1 MKSKTMKI
9 GIFLLLAATS
19 FVNLANAQ
27 KGGKKANEKE
37 ILYQDFEKTKKEVVT
52 EIGGIELAEG
62 LLSSPTEIK
71 ADLFMTEAKGGDVGV
86 PLNVYGSEAPNTDGG
101 GQNYAGAIFYKPG
114 KLAAER
120 SYITVPIMKGTEQLT
135 LKKGLKYC
143 VEFSVSLAES
153 SKFATNNISALFSK
167 EVLGNASPGAIY
179 NNSDKLIKTQN
190 NKIYNGFFGWDK
202 VCAVY
207 TAKGDEKFITIGNFD
222 KNETTKFEQVKK
234 PKESEAEVV
243 AHAYYYVDNVIIRL
257 IDDVAECKCF
267 DSRKPK
273 VEETFSTM
281 LYTNTPEISDKMTKN
296 QIIESHTVYF
306 RAGKASISDNAKN
319 MMDFVIEEMKM
330 DKALKIDIIGHNDKV
345 EDKAGEEN
353 PDFEDMA
360 RKRANAVEK
369 YFITAGIEE
378 TRLTKVYKGAAEP
391 NEGIADDDDE
401 ETKDAKNRYVSFKV
415 K

>member
-9 GIFLLLAATS
+9 GIFLMLSAATFS
-19 FVNLANAQ
+19 NVAIAQ

-37 ILYQDFEKTKKEVVT
+37 ILYQDFEKTKKEVVS
-52 EIGGIELAEG
+52 ELGGIALAEG
-62 LLSSPTEIK
+62 LSSPTEIK
-71 ADLFMTEAKGGDVGV
+71 ADLFMTEAGGDMGV
-86 PLNVYGSEAPNTDGG
+86 PLNVYGTEAPSADGG
-101 GQNYAGAIFYKPG
+101 GQNYAGAVFYKPG

-167 EVLGNASPGAIY
+167 EVLGNGSPGAVY
-179 NNSDKLIKTQN
+179 NNSDKIIRSQN
-190 NKIYNGFFGWDK
+190 NKIYNGFYGWEK

-222 KNETTKFEQVKK
+222 KNETTKFEAVKK
-234 PKESEAEVV
+234 PKESEAEVI
-243 AHAYYYVDNVIIRL
+243 AHAYYYVDNVIITV
-257 IDDVAECKCF
+257 IDNVAECKCF

-273 VEETFSTM
+273 VEESFSTM

-296 QIIESHTVYF
+296 QIIEAHTVYF
-306 RAGKASISDNAKN
+306 RAGKASISDNAKD

-330 DKALKIDIIGHNDKV
+330 DKALTIDIIGHNDKL
-345 EDKAGEEN
+345 EDKAAEEN

-360 RKRANAVEK
+360 RKRANAVAK
-369 YFITAGIEE
+369 YFIAAGIEE
-378 TRLTKVYKGAAEP
+378 TRLNKVYKGAAEP
-391 NEGIADDDDE
+391 NPGIAEDDDE
-401 ETKDAKNRYVSFKV
+401 ETQDAKNRYVSFKV

>member
-1 MKSKTMKI
+1 MKI
-9 GIFLLLAATS
+9 GIFLLLTTAT
-19 FVNLANAQ
+19 FLNVANAQ
-27 KGGKKANEKE
+27 KGGKKVNEKE

-52 EIGGIELAEG
+52 ELGGIALAEG
-62 LLSSPTEIK
+62 LSSPTEIK
-71 ADLFMTEAKGGDVGV
+71 ADLFMTEAGGDMGV
-86 PLNVYGSEAPNTDGG
+86 PLNVYGTEAPNTDGG
-101 GQNYAGAIFYKPG
+101 GQNYAGAVFYKPG

-120 SYITVPIMKGTEQLT
+120 SYITVPIMKGTDQLT

-167 EVLGNASPGAIY
+167 EVLGNGSPGAIY
-179 NNSDKLIKTQN
+179 NNSDKIIRSQN
-190 NKIYNGFFGWDK
+190 NKIYNGFYGWEK

-222 KNETTKFEQVKK
+222 KNETTKFEAVKK
-234 PKESEAEVV
+234 PKESEAEVI
-243 AHAYYYVDNVIIRL
+243 AHAYYYVDNVIITV
-257 IDDVAECKCF
+257 IDNVTECKCF

-273 VEETFSTM
+273 VEESFSTM

-306 RAGKASISDNAKN
+306 RAGKASISDNAKD

-330 DKALKIDIIGHNDKV
+330 DKALTIDIIGHNDKL

-360 RKRANAVEK
+360 RKRANAVAK
-369 YFITAGIEE
+369 YFIAAGIEE
-378 TRLTKVYKGAAEP
+378 TRLNKVYKGAAEP
-391 NEGIADDDDE
+391 NPGIAEDDDQ
-401 ETKDAKNRYVSFKV
+401 ETQDAKNRYVSFKV

>member
-1 MKSKTMKI
+1 MKI
-9 GIFLLLAATS
+9 GIFLLLSAATFS
-19 FVNLANAQ
+19 NVAIAQ

-37 ILYQDFEKTKKEVVT
+37 ILYQDFEKTKKEVVG
-52 EIGGIELAEG
+52 ELGAIALAEG
-62 LLSSPTEIK
+62 LSSPTEIK
-71 ADLFMTEAKGGDVGV
+71 ADLFMTEAGGDLGI
-86 PLNVYGSEAPNTDGG
+86 PLNVYGTEAPSAEGG
-101 GQNYAGAIFYKPG
+101 GQNYAGAVFYKPG

-120 SYITVPIMKGTEQLT
+120 SYITVPIMKGSEQLT

-167 EVLGNASPGAIY
+167 EVLGNGSPGAIY
-179 NNSDKLIKTQN
+179 NNSDKIIRAQN
-190 NKIYNGFFGWDK
+190 NKVYNGFYGWEK

-234 PKESEAEVV
+234 PKESEAEVI
-243 AHAYYYVDNVIIRL
+243 AHAYYYVDNVIITV
-257 IDDVAECKCF
+257 IDNVAECKCF

-273 VEETFSTM
+273 VEESFSTM

-296 QIIESHTVYF
+296 QIIEAHSVYF
-306 RAGKASISDNAKN
+306 RAGKASISDNAKD

-330 DKALKIDIIGHNDKV
+330 DKALSIDIIGHNDML

-360 RKRANAVEK
+360 RKRANAVAK
-369 YFITAGIEE
+369 YFIAAGIEE
-378 TRLTKVYKGAAEP
+378 ARLNKVYKGATEP
-391 NEGIADDDDE
+391 NLGIAEDDDQ
-401 ETKDAKNRYVSFKV
+401 ETQDAKNRYVSFKV

>member
-1 MKSKTMKI
+1 MKI
-9 GIFLLLAATS
+9 GIFLLLTTAT
-19 FVNLANAQ
+19 FLNVANAQ
-27 KGGKKANEKE
+27 KGGKKVNEKE

-52 EIGGIELAEG
+52 ELGGIALAEG
-62 LLSSPTEIK
+62 LSSPTEIK
-71 ADLFMTEAKGGDVGV
+71 ADLFMTEAGGDMGV
-86 PLNVYGSEAPNTDGG
+86 PLNVYGTEAPNTDGG
-101 GQNYAGAIFYKPG
+101 GQNYAGAVFYKPG

-120 SYITVPIMKGTEQLT
+120 SYITVPIMKGTDQLT

-167 EVLGNASPGAIY
+167 EVLGNGSPGAIY
-179 NNSDKLIKTQN
+179 NNSDKIIRSQN
-190 NKIYNGFFGWDK
+190 NKIYNGFYGWEK

-222 KNETTKFEQVKK
+222 KNETTKFEAVKK
-234 PKESEAEVV
+234 PKESEAEVI
-243 AHAYYYVDNVIIRL
+243 AHAYYYVDNVIITV
-257 IDDVAECKCF
+257 IDNVTECKCF

-273 VEETFSTM
+273 VEESFSTM

-306 RAGKASISDNAKN
+306 RAGKASISDNAKD

-330 DKALKIDIIGHNDKV
+330 DKALTIDIIGHNDKL

-360 RKRANAVEK
+360 RKRANAVAK
-369 YFITAGIEE
+369 YFISAGIEE
-378 TRLTKVYKGAAEP
+378 TRLNKVYKGAAEP
-391 NEGIADDDDE
+391 NPGIAEDDDQ
-401 ETKDAKNRYVSFKV
+401 ETQDAKNRYVSFKV

>member
-1 MKSKTMKI
+1 MKI
-9 GIFLLLAATS
+9 GIFLLLSAATFS
-19 FVNLANAQ
+19 NVAIAQ

-52 EIGGIELAEG
+52 ELGGIALAEG
-62 LLSSPTEIK
+62 LSSPTEIK
-71 ADLFMTEAKGGDVGV
+71 ADLFMTEAGGDMGV
-86 PLNVYGSEAPNTDGG
+86 PLNVYGTEAPSSDGG
-101 GQNYAGAIFYKPG
+101 GQNYAGAVFYKPG

-167 EVLGNASPGAIY
+167 EVLGNGSPGAIY
-179 NNSDKLIKTQN
+179 NNSDKIIRSQN
-190 NKIYNGFFGWDK
+190 NKVYNGFYGWEK

-222 KNETTKFEQVKK
+222 KNETTKFEAVKK
-234 PKESEAEVV
+234 PKESEAEVI
-243 AHAYYYVDNVIIRL
+243 AHAYYYVDNVIITV
-257 IDDVAECKCF
+257 IDNVAECKCF

-273 VEETFSTM
+273 VEESFSTM

-296 QIIESHTVYF
+296 QIIEAHTVYF
-306 RAGKASISDNAKN
+306 RAGKASISDNAKD

-330 DKALKIDIIGHNDKV
+330 DKNLSIDIIGHNDKL
-345 EDKAGEEN
+345 EDKAAEEN

-360 RKRANAVEK
+360 RKRANAVAK
-369 YFITAGIEE
+369 YFIAAGIEE
-378 TRLTKVYKGAAEP
+378 TRLNKVYKGAAEP
-391 NEGIADDDDE
+391 NPGIAEDDDE
-401 ETKDAKNRYVSFKV
+401 ETQDAKNRYVSFKV

>member
-9 GIFLLLAATS
+9 GIFLLLTTAT
-19 FVNLANAQ
+19 FLNVANAQ
-27 KGGKKANEKE
+27 KGGKKVNEKE

-52 EIGGIELAEG
+52 ELGGIALAEG
-62 LLSSPTEIK
+62 LSSPTEIK
-71 ADLFMTEAKGGDVGV
+71 ADLFMTEAGGDMGV
-86 PLNVYGSEAPNTDGG
+86 PLNVYGTEAPNTDGG
-101 GQNYAGAIFYKPG
+101 GQNYAGAVFYKPG

-120 SYITVPIMKGTEQLT
+120 SYITVPIVKGTDQLT

-167 EVLGNASPGAIY
+167 EVLGNGSPGAIY
-179 NNSDKLIKTQN
+179 NNSDKIIRSQN
-190 NKIYNGFFGWDK
+190 NKIYNGFYGWEK

-222 KNETTKFEQVKK
+222 KNETTKFEAVKK
-234 PKESEAEVV
+234 PKESEAEVI
-243 AHAYYYVDNVIIRL
+243 AHAYYYVDNVIITV
-257 IDDVAECKCF
+257 IDNVTECKCF

-273 VEETFSTM
+273 VEESFSTM

-306 RAGKASISDNAKN
+306 RAGKASISDNAKD

-330 DKALKIDIIGHNDKV
+330 DKALTIDIIGHNDKL

-360 RKRANAVEK
+360 RKRANAVAK
-369 YFITAGIEE
+369 YFIAAGIEE
-378 TRLTKVYKGAAEP
+378 TRLNKVYKGAAEP
-391 NEGIADDDDE
+391 NPGIAEDDDQ
-401 ETKDAKNRYVSFKV
+401 ETQDAKNRYVSFKV

>member
-9 GIFLLLAATS
+9 GLFLLLSAATLS
-19 FVNLANAQ
+19 NLALAQ

-37 ILYQDFEKTKKEVVT
+37 ILYQDFEKTKKEVVG
-52 EIGGIELAEG
+52 ELGAIELAEG
-62 LLSSPTEIK
+62 LSSPTEIK
-71 ADLFMTEAKGGDVGV
+71 ADLFMTEASGDVGI
-86 PLNVYGSEAPNTDGG
+86 PLNVYGAEAPNTDGG
-101 GQNYAGAIFYKPG
+101 GQNYAGAVFYKPG

-120 SYITVPIMKGTEQLT
+120 SYITVPIMKGTDQLT

-167 EVLGNASPGAIY
+167 EVLGNGSPGAIY
-179 NNSDKLIKTQN
+179 NNSDKIIRSQN
-190 NKIYNGFFGWDK
+190 NKIYNGFYGWEK

-234 PKESEAEVV
+234 PKDSEAEVI
-243 AHAYYYVDNVIIRL
+243 AHAYYYVDNVIITV
-257 IDDVAECKCF
+257 IDNVAECKCF

-273 VEETFSTM
+273 VEESFSTM
-281 LYTNTPEISDKMTKN
+281 LYTNTPEISDKMTKT

-306 RAGKASISDNAKN
+306 RAGKASISDNAKD

-330 DKALKIDIIGHNDKV
+330 DKALTIDIIGHNDKL

-360 RKRANAVEK
+360 RKRANAVAK
-369 YFITAGIEE
+369 YFIAAGIEE
-378 TRLTKVYKGAAEP
+378 TRLNKVYKGAADP
-391 NEGIADDDDE
+391 NPGIAEDDDQ
-401 ETKDAKNRYVSFKV
+401 ETQDAKNRYVSFKV

>member
-9 GIFLLLAATS
+9 GMFLLLSAATFS
-19 FVNLANAQ
+19 NVAIAQ
-27 KGGKKANEKE
+27 KGEKKTNE
-37 ILYQDFEKTKKEVVT
+37 ILKQDFENTKKETVA
-52 EIGGIELAEG
+52 ELGGISLVEG
-62 LLSSPTEIK
+62 LSSPTEIK
-71 ADLFMTEAKGGDVGV
+71 ADLFMTEASGDLGV
-86 PLNVYGSEAPNTDGG
+86 PLNIYGTEVPNTDGG
-101 GQNYAGAIFYKPG
+101 GQNYAGAVFYKPG
-114 KLAAER
+114 KLASER
-120 SYITVPIMKGTEQLT
+120 SYITIQIMKGKEQLT

-167 EVLGNASPGAIY
+167 EVLGNGSPGAIY
-179 NNSDKLIKTQN
+179 NNSDKIIRSQN
-190 NKIYNGFFGWDK
+190 NKVYNGFYGWEK

-222 KNETTKFEQVKK
+222 KNETTKFEAVKK
-234 PKESEAEVV
+234 PKESEAEVI
-243 AHAYYYVDNVIIRL
+243 AHAYYYVDNVIITV
-257 IDDVAECKCF
+257 IDNVAECKCF

-273 VEETFSTM
+273 VEESFSTM

-296 QIIESHTVYF
+296 QIIEAHTVYF
-306 RAGKASISDNAKN
+306 RAGKASISDNAKD

-330 DKALKIDIIGHNDKV
+330 DKNLSIDIIGHNDKL
-345 EDKAGEEN
+345 EDKAAEEN

-360 RKRANAVEK
+360 RKRANAVEN
-369 YFITAGIEE
+369 YFIAAGIDVG
-378 TRLTKVYKGAAEP
+378 RLTKVYKGAAEP
-391 NEGIADDDDE
+391 NSGIADDDDD

>member
-1 MKSKTMKI
+1 MKSKTIKI
-9 GIFLLLAATS
+9 GLFLLLSATS
-19 FVNLANAQ
+19 FVNVANAQ

-37 ILYQDFEKTKKEVVT
+37 ILYQDFEKTKKEVVG
-52 EIGGIELAEG
+52 ELGAIALAEG
-62 LLSSPTEIK
+62 LSSPTEIK
-71 ADLFMTEAKGGDVGV
+71 ADLFMTEASGDVGI
-86 PLNVYGSEAPNTDGG
+86 PLNIYGTEAPSSDGG
-101 GQNYAGAIFYKPG
+101 GQNYAGAVFYKPG

-143 VEFSVSLAES
+143 VEFSVSLSES

-167 EVLGNASPGAIY
+167 EVLGNGSPGAIY
-179 NNSDKLIKTQN
+179 NNSDKIIRSQN
-190 NKIYNGFFGWDK
+190 NKVYNGFYGWEK

-222 KNETTKFEQVKK
+222 KNETTKFEAVKK
-234 PKESEAEVV
+234 PKESEAEVI
-243 AHAYYYVDNVIIRL
+243 AHAYYYVDNVIITV
-257 IDDVAECKCF
+257 IDNVAECKCF

-273 VEETFSTM
+273 VEESFSTM

-296 QIIESHTVYF
+296 QIIEAHTVYF
-306 RAGKASISDNAKN
+306 RAGKASISDNAKD

-330 DKALKIDIIGHNDKV
+330 DKNLSIDIIGHNDKL
-345 EDKAGEEN
+345 EDKAAEEN

-360 RKRANAVEK
+360 RKRANAVAK
-369 YFITAGIEE
+369 YFIAAGIEE
-378 TRLTKVYKGAAEP
+378 TRLNKVYKGAAEP
-391 NEGIADDDDE
+391 NTGIAEDDDQ
-401 ETKDAKNRYVSFKV
+401 ETQDAKNRYVSFKV

>member
-9 GIFLLLAATS
+9 GIFLLLTTAT
-19 FVNLANAQ
+19 FLNVANAQ
-27 KGGKKANEKE
+27 KGGKKVNEKE

-52 EIGGIELAEG
+52 ELGGIALAEG
-62 LLSSPTEIK
+62 LSSPTEIK
-71 ADLFMTEAKGGDVGV
+71 ADLFMTEAGGDMGV
-86 PLNVYGSEAPNTDGG
+86 PLNVYGTEAPNTDGG
-101 GQNYAGAIFYKPG
+101 GQNYAGAVFYKPG

-120 SYITVPIMKGTEQLT
+120 SYITVPIMKGTDQLT

-167 EVLGNASPGAIY
+167 EVLGNGSPGAIY
-179 NNSDKLIKTQN
+179 NNSDKIIRSQN
-190 NKIYNGFFGWDK
+190 NKIYNGFYGWEK

-222 KNETTKFEQVKK
+222 KNETTKFEAVKK
-234 PKESEAEVV
+234 PKESEAEVI
-243 AHAYYYVDNVIIRL
+243 AHAYYYVDNVIITV
-257 IDDVAECKCF
+257 IDNVTECKCF

-273 VEETFSTM
+273 VEESFSTM

-306 RAGKASISDNAKN
+306 RAGKASISDNAKD

-330 DKALKIDIIGHNDKV
+330 DKALTIDIIGHNDKL

-360 RKRANAVEK
+360 RKRANAVAK
-369 YFITAGIEE
+369 YFIAAGIEE
-378 TRLTKVYKGAAEP
+378 TRLNKVYKGATES
-391 NEGIADDDDE
+391 NTGIAEDDDQ
-401 ETKDAKNRYVSFKV
+401 ETQDAKNRYVSFKV

>member
-9 GIFLLLAATS
+9 GIFLLLSAATFS
-19 FVNLANAQ
+19 NVAIAQ

-52 EIGGIELAEG
+52 ELGGIALAEG
-62 LLSSPTEIK
+62 LSSPTEIK
-71 ADLFMTEAKGGDVGV
+71 ADLFMTEAGGDMGV
-86 PLNVYGSEAPNTDGG
+86 PLNVYGTEAPSSDGG
-101 GQNYAGAIFYKPG
+101 GQNYAGAVFYKPG

-167 EVLGNASPGAIY
+167 EVLGNGSPGAIY
-179 NNSDKLIKTQN
+179 NNSDKIIRSQN
-190 NKIYNGFFGWDK
+190 NKVYNGFYGWEK

-222 KNETTKFEQVKK
+222 KNETTKFEAVKK
-234 PKESEAEVV
+234 PKESEAEVI
-243 AHAYYYVDNVIIRL
+243 AHAYYYVDNVIITV
-257 IDDVAECKCF
+257 IDNVAECKCF

-273 VEETFSTM
+273 VEESFSTM

-296 QIIESHTVYF
+296 QIIEAHTVYF
-306 RAGKASISDNAKN
+306 RAGKASISDNAKD

-330 DKALKIDIIGHNDKV
+330 DKNLSIDIIGHNDKL
-345 EDKAGEEN
+345 EDKAAEEN

-360 RKRANAVEK
+360 RKRANAVAK
-369 YFITAGIEE
+369 YFIAAGIEE
-378 TRLTKVYKGAAEP
+378 TRLNKVYKGAAEP
-391 NEGIADDDDE
+391 NPGIAEDDDE
-401 ETKDAKNRYVSFKV
+401 ETQDAKNRYVSFKV

>member
-9 GIFLLLAATS
+9 GIFLLLSAATFS
-19 FVNLANAQ
+19 NVAIAQ

-37 ILYQDFEKTKKEVVT
+37 ILYQDFEKTKKEVVG
-52 EIGGIELAEG
+52 ELGAIELAEG
-62 LLSSPTEIK
+62 LSSPTEIK
-71 ADLFMTEAKGGDVGV
+71 ADLFMTEASGDVGV
-86 PLNVYGSEAPNTDGG
+86 PLNVYGTEAPSAEGG

-167 EVLGNASPGAIY
+167 EVLGNGSPGAIY
-179 NNSDKLIKTQN
+179 NNSDKIIRAQN
-190 NKIYNGFFGWDK
+190 NKIYNGFYGWEK

-222 KNETTKFEQVKK
+222 KNETTKFEAVKK
-234 PKESEAEVV
+234 PKESEAEVI
-243 AHAYYYVDNVIIRL
+243 AHAYYYVDNVIITV
-257 IDDVAECKCF
+257 IDNVAECKCF

-296 QIIESHTVYF
+296 QIIEAHTVYF
-306 RAGKASISDNAKN
+306 RAGKSSISDNAKD

-330 DKALKIDIIGHNDKV
+330 DKALSIDIIGHNDKL

-360 RKRANAVEK
+360 RKRANAVAK
-369 YFITAGIEE
+369 YFIAAGIEE
-378 TRLTKVYKGAAEP
+378 TRLNKVYKGAAEP
-391 NEGIADDDDE
+391 NPGIAEDDDE
-401 ETKDAKNRYVSFKV
+401 ETQDAKNRYVSFKV

>member
-9 GIFLLLAATS
+9 GMFLLLSAATFS
-19 FVNLANAQ
+19 NVALAQ

-52 EIGGIELAEG
+52 ELGGIALAEG
-62 LLSSPTEIK
+62 LSSPTEIK
-71 ADLFMTEAKGGDVGV
+71 ADLFMTEAGGDMGV
-86 PLNVYGSEAPNTDGG
+86 PLNVYGTEAPSADGG
-101 GQNYAGAIFYKPG
+101 GQNYAGAVFYKPG

-167 EVLGNASPGAIY
+167 EVLGNGAPGAIY
-179 NNSDKLIKTQN
+179 NNSDKIIRSQN
-190 NKIYNGFFGWDK
+190 NKVYNGFYGWEK

-222 KNETTKFEQVKK
+222 KNETTKFEAVKK
-234 PKESEAEVV
+234 PKESEAEVI
-243 AHAYYYVDNVIIRL
+243 AHAYYYVDNVIITV
-257 IDDVAECKCF
+257 IDNVAECKCF

-273 VEETFSTM
+273 VEESFSTM

-306 RAGKASISDNAKN
+306 RAGKASISDNAKE

-330 DKALKIDIIGHNDKV
+330 DKALTIDIIGHNDKL

-360 RKRANAVEK
+360 RKRANAVAK
-369 YFITAGIEE
+369 YFIAAGIEE
-378 TRLTKVYKGAAEP
+378 TRLNKVYKGAAEP
-391 NEGIADDDDE
+391 NSGIAEDDDQ
-401 ETKDAKNRYVSFKV
+401 ETQDAKNRYVSFKV

>member
-9 GIFLLLAATS
+9 GIFLLLSAATFS
-19 FVNLANAQ
+19 NVALAQ

-37 ILYQDFEKTKKEVVT
+37 ILYQDFEKTKKEVVG
-52 EIGGIELAEG
+52 ELGGIALAEG
-62 LLSSPTEIK
+62 LSSPTEIK
-71 ADLFMTEAKGGDVGV
+71 ADLFMTEAGGDLGI
-86 PLNVYGSEAPNTDGG
+86 PLNVYGTEAPSAEGG
-101 GQNYAGAIFYKPG
+101 GQNYAGAVFYKPG

-120 SYITVPIMKGTEQLT
+120 SYITVPIMKGSEQLT

-167 EVLGNASPGAIY
+167 EVLGNGSPGAIY
-179 NNSDKLIKTQN
+179 NNSDKIIRSQN
-190 NKIYNGFFGWDK
+190 NKVYNGFYGWEK

-222 KNETTKFEQVKK
+222 KNETTKFEAVKK
-234 PKESEAEVV
+234 PKESEAEVI
-243 AHAYYYVDNVIIRL
+243 AHAYYYVDNVIITV
-257 IDDVAECKCF
+257 IDNVAECKCF

-273 VEETFSTM
+273 VEESFSTM

-296 QIIESHTVYF
+296 QIIEAHTVYF
-306 RAGKASISDNAKN
+306 RAGKASISDNAKD

-330 DKALKIDIIGHNDKV
+330 DKNLSIDIIGHNDKL
-345 EDKAGEEN
+345 EDKAAEEN

-360 RKRANAVEK
+360 RKRANAVAK
-369 YFITAGIEE
+369 YFIAAGIEE
-378 TRLTKVYKGAAEP
+378 TRLNKVYKGAAEP
-391 NEGIADDDDE
+391 NPGIAEDDDE
-401 ETKDAKNRYVSFKV
+401 ETQDAKNRYVSFKV

>member
-9 GIFLLLAATS
+9 GIFLLLTTAT
-19 FVNLANAQ
+19 FLNVANAQ
-27 KGGKKANEKE
+27 KGGKKVNEKE
-37 ILYQDFEKTKKEVVT
+37 ILYQDFEKTKKEVVG
-52 EIGGIELAEG
+52 ELGAIALAEG
-62 LLSSPTEIK
+62 LSSPTEIK
-71 ADLFMTEAKGGDVGV
+71 ADLFMTEAGGDLGI
-86 PLNVYGSEAPNTDGG
+86 PMNVYGTEAPSADGG
-101 GQNYAGAIFYKPG
+101 GQNYAGAVFYKPG

-120 SYITVPIMKGTEQLT
+120 SYITVPIMKGSEQLT

-167 EVLGNASPGAIY
+167 EVLGNGSPGAVY
-179 NNSDKLIKTQN
+179 NNSDKIIRSQN
-190 NKIYNGFFGWDK
+190 NKIYNGFYGWEK

-234 PKESEAEVV
+234 PKESEAEVI
-243 AHAYYYVDNVIIRL
+243 AHAYYYVDNVIITV
-257 IDDVAECKCF
+257 IDNVAECKCF

-273 VEETFSTM
+273 VEESFSTM

-306 RAGKASISDNAKN
+306 RAGKASISDNAKD

-330 DKALKIDIIGHNDKV
+330 DKALTIDIIGHNDKL

-360 RKRANAVEK
+360 RKRANAVAK
-369 YFITAGIEE
+369 YFIAAGIEE
-378 TRLTKVYKGAAEP
+378 TRLNKVYKGAAESNP
-391 NEGIADDDDE
+391 GIAEDDDQ
-401 ETKDAKNRYVSFKV
+401 ETQDAKNRYVSFKV

>member
-9 GIFLLLAATS
+9 GIFLLLSAATFS
-19 FVNLANAQ
+19 NVAIAQ

-52 EIGGIELAEG
+52 ELGGIALAEG
-62 LLSSPTEIK
+62 LSSPTEIK
-71 ADLFMTEAKGGDVGV
+71 ADLFMTEAGGDMGV
-86 PLNVYGSEAPNTDGG
+86 PLNVYGTEAPSSDGG
-101 GQNYAGAIFYKPG
+101 GQNYAGAVFYKPG

-167 EVLGNASPGAIY
+167 EVLGNGSPGAIY
-179 NNSDKLIKTQN
+179 NNSDKIIRSQN
-190 NKIYNGFFGWDK
+190 NKVYNGFYGWEK

-222 KNETTKFEQVKK
+222 KNETTKFEAVKK
-234 PKESEAEVV
+234 PKESEAEVI
-243 AHAYYYVDNVIIRL
+243 AHAYYYVDNVIITV
-257 IDDVAECKCF
+257 IDNVAECKCF

-273 VEETFSTM
+273 VEESFSTM

-296 QIIESHTVYF
+296 QIIEAHTVYF
-306 RAGKASISDNAKN
+306 RAGKASISDNAKD

-330 DKALKIDIIGHNDKV
+330 DKNLSIDIIGHNDKL
-345 EDKAGEEN
+345 EDKAAEEN

-360 RKRANAVEK
+360 RKRANAVAK
-369 YFITAGIEE
+369 YFIAAGIEE
-378 TRLTKVYKGAAEP
+378 KRLNKVYKGAAEP
-391 NEGIADDDDE
+391 NPGIAEDDDE
-401 ETKDAKNRYVSFKV
+401 ETQDAKNRYVSFKV

>member
-9 GIFLLLAATS
+9 GLFLLLSAATLS
-19 FVNLANAQ
+19 NLAIAQ

-37 ILYQDFEKTKKEVVT
+37 ILYQDFEKTNKEVVT
-52 EIGGIELAEG
+52 EVGGIELAEG
-62 LLSSPTEIK
+62 ILTPMELK
-71 ADLFMTEAKGGDVGV
+71 AELFMTEATGSDAGV
-86 PLNVYGSEAPNTDGG
+86 PVNVYGTEAPSAEGG
-101 GQNYAGAIFYKPG
+101 GQNYAGAVFYKPG

-120 SYITVPIMKGTEQLT
+120 SYITIPIKKGTEQLT

-167 EVLGNASPGAIY
+167 DVLGNGSPGAIY
-179 NNSDKLIKTQN
+179 NNSDKLIKSQN
-190 NKIYNGFFGWDK
+190 NKIYNGFYGWEK

-207 TAKGDEKFITIGNFD
+207 TAKGDEKYITIGNFD
-222 KNETTKFEQVKK
+222 KNETTKYEQVKK
-234 PKESEAEVV
+234 PKDNETEVV
-243 AHAYYYVDNVIIRL
+243 AHAYYYIDNVIITV
-257 IDDVAECKCF
+257 IDNVTECKCF

-273 VEETFSTM
+273 IEESFSTLM
-281 LYTNTPEISDKMTKN
+281 YTNTPEISDKMTKN
-296 QIIESHTVYF
+296 QIIEAHTVYF
-306 RAGKASISDNAKN
+306 RAGKFSISENAKQ

-330 DKALKIDIIGHNDKV
+330 DKTLTIDIIGHNDKL
-345 EDKAGEEN
+345 EDKAAEEN

-369 YFITAGIEE
+369 YFIAAGIDVG
-378 TRLTKVYKGAAEP
+378 RLTKVYKGAAEP
-391 NEGIADDDDE
+391 NPGIADDDDQE
-401 ETKDAKNRYVSFKV
+401 IQDAKNRYVSFKV

>member
-9 GIFLLLAATS
+9 GLFLLLSTAS
-19 FVNLANAQ
+19 FINVANAQ

-37 ILYQDFEKTKKEVVT
+37 ILYQDFEKTKKEVVS
-52 EIGGIELAEG
+52 ELGGIALAEG
-62 LLSSPTEIK
+62 LSSPTEIK
-71 ADLFMTEAKGGDVGV
+71 ADLFMTEAGGDMGV
-86 PLNVYGSEAPNTDGG
+86 PLNVYGTEAPNADGG
-101 GQNYAGAIFYKPG
+101 GQNYAGAVFYKPG

-120 SYITVPIMKGTEQLT
+120 SYITVPIMKGTDQLT

-167 EVLGNASPGAIY
+167 EVLGNGSPGAIY
-179 NNSDKLIKTQN
+179 NNSDKIIRSQN
-190 NKIYNGFFGWDK
+190 NKIYNGFYGWEK

-222 KNETTKFEQVKK
+222 KNETTKFEAVKK
-234 PKESEAEVV
+234 PKESEAEVI
-243 AHAYYYVDNVIIRL
+243 AHAYYYVDNVIITV
-257 IDDVAECKCF
+257 IDNVTECKCF

-273 VEETFSTM
+273 VEESFSTM

-306 RAGKASISDNAKN
+306 RAGKASISDNAKD

-330 DKALKIDIIGHNDKV
+330 DKALTIDIIGHNDKL

-360 RKRANAVEK
+360 RKRANAVAK
-369 YFITAGIEE
+369 YFIAAGIEE
-378 TRLTKVYKGAAEP
+378 TRLNKVYKGATEP
-391 NEGIADDDDE
+391 NAGIAEDDDE
-401 ETKDAKNRYVSFKV
+401 ETQDAKNRYVSFKV

>member
-1 MKSKTMKI
+1 MKSRTMKI
-9 GIFLLLAATS
+9 GFFLFLSAAAFTN
-19 FVNLANAQ
+19 VAIAQ

-37 ILYQDFEKTKKEVVT
+37 ILYQDFEKTKKEVVS
-52 EIGGIELAEG
+52 ELGGIGLAEG
-62 LLSSPTEIK
+62 LSSPTEIK
-71 ADLFMTEAKGGDVGV
+71 ADLFMTEAGGDLGV
-86 PLNVYGSEAPNTDGG
+86 PLNVYGTEAPSAEGG
-101 GQNYAGAIFYKPG
+101 GQNYAGAVFYKPG

-120 SYITVPIMKGTEQLT
+120 SYITVPIMKGSEQLT

-167 EVLGNASPGAIY
+167 EVLGNGAPGAIY
-179 NNSDKLIKTQN
+179 NNSDKIIKSQN
-190 NKIYNGFFGWDK
+190 NKIYNGFYGWEK
-202 VCAVY
+202 VCAIY

-234 PKESEAEVV
+234 PKENEAEVI
-243 AHAYYYVDNVIIRL
+243 AHAYYYVDNVIITV
-257 IDDVAECKCF
+257 IDNVAECKCF

-273 VEETFSTM
+273 VEESFSTM

-296 QIIESHTVYF
+296 QIIEAHTVYF
-306 RAGKASISDNAKN
+306 RAGKASISDNAKE

-330 DKALKIDIIGHNDKV
+330 DKNLSIDIIGHNDKL

-360 RKRANAVEK
+360 RKRANAVAK
-369 YFITAGIEE
+369 YFIAAGIEE
-378 TRLTKVYKGAAEP
+378 TRLNKVYKGAAEP
-391 NEGIADDDDE
+391 NPGIAEDDDE
-401 ETKDAKNRYVSFKV
+401 ETQDAKNRYVSFKV

>member
-9 GIFLLLAATS
+9 GLFLLLTAATFS
-19 FVNLANAQ
+19 NVAIAQ

-52 EIGGIELAEG
+52 ELGGIALAEG
-62 LLSSPTEIK
+62 LSSPTEIK
-71 ADLFMTEAKGGDVGV
+71 ADLFMTEAGGDMGV
-86 PLNVYGSEAPNTDGG
+86 PLNVYGTEAPSADGG
-101 GQNYAGAIFYKPG
+101 GQNYAGAVFYKPG

-167 EVLGNASPGAIY
+167 EVLGNGSPGAVY
-179 NNSDKLIKTQN
+179 NNSDKIIRSQN
-190 NKIYNGFFGWDK
+190 NKIYNGFYGWEK

-222 KNETTKFEQVKK
+222 KNETTKFEAVKK
-234 PKESEAEVV
+234 PKESEAEVI
-243 AHAYYYVDNVIIRL
+243 AHAYYYVDNVIITV
-257 IDDVAECKCF
+257 IDNVAECKCF

-273 VEETFSTM
+273 VEESFSTM

-296 QIIESHTVYF
+296 QIIESHSVYF
-306 RAGKASISDNAKN
+306 RAGKASISDNAKD

-330 DKALKIDIIGHNDKV
+330 DKALTIDIIGHNDKL

-360 RKRANAVEK
+360 RKRANAVAK
-369 YFITAGIEE
+369 YFIAAGIEE
-378 TRLTKVYKGAAEP
+378 TRLNKVYKGAAEP
-391 NEGIADDDDE
+391 NPGIAEDDDE
-401 ETKDAKNRYVSFKV
+401 ETQDAKNRYVSFKV

>member
-9 GIFLLLAATS
+9 GLFLLLSAATFS
-19 FVNLANAQ
+19 NLANAQ

-37 ILYQDFEKTKKEVVT
+37 ILYQDFEETKKEVVS
-52 EIGGIELAEG
+52 ELGSIALVEG
-62 LLSSPTEIK
+62 VTSPTEIK
-71 ADLFMTEAKGGDVGV
+71 ADLFMSEANGDFGV
-86 PLNVYGSEAPNTDGG
+86 PTNVYGSEAPNTDGG
-101 GQNYAGAIFYKPG
+101 KQNYAGAIFYKPG

-120 SYITVPIMKGTEQLT
+120 SYITVPIKKGSEQLT
-135 LKKGLKYC
+135 LKKGLNYC

-167 EVLGNASPGAIY
+167 DLLGSGSPGAIF
-179 NNSDKLIKTQN
+179 NNSDKLIRTKN
-190 NKIYNGFFGWDK
+190 NKVYTGFFGWDK

-234 PKESEAEVV
+234 PKESEAEVL
-243 AHAYYYVDNVIIRL
+243 AHAYYYVDNVIITV
-257 IDDVAECKCF
+257 INDVAECKCF

-296 QIIESHTVYF
+296 QIIESHSVYF
-306 RAGKASISDNAKN
+306 REGKASISDNAKN

-330 DKALKIDIIGHNDKV
+330 NKALKIDIIGHNDKI

-353 PDFEDMA
+353 PEFEDMA

-369 YFITAGIEE
+369 YFITAGIDVS
-378 TRLTKVYKGAAEP
+378 RLTKVFRGAAEP
-391 NEGIADDDDE
+391 NSEIADDDDD
-401 ETKDAKNRYVSFKV
+401 ETKDAKNRFVSFKV

>member
-9 GIFLLLAATS
+9 GIFLLLSAATFS
-19 FVNLANAQ
+19 NVAIAQ

-52 EIGGIELAEG
+52 ELGGIALAEG
-62 LLSSPTEIK
+62 LSSPTEIK
-71 ADLFMTEAKGGDVGV
+71 ADLFMTEAGGDMGV
-86 PLNVYGSEAPNTDGG
+86 PLNVYGTEAPSADGG

-167 EVLGNASPGAIY
+167 EVLGNGAPGAIY
-179 NNSDKLIKTQN
+179 NNSDKIIRSQN
-190 NKIYNGFFGWDK
+190 NKVYNGFYGWEK

-222 KNETTKFEQVKK
+222 KNETTKFEAVKK
-234 PKESEAEVV
+234 PKESEAEVI
-243 AHAYYYVDNVIIRL
+243 AHAYYYVDNVIITV
-257 IDDVAECKCF
+257 IDNVAECKCF

-273 VEETFSTM
+273 VEESFSTM

-306 RAGKASISDNAKN
+306 RAGKASISDNAKE

-330 DKALKIDIIGHNDKV
+330 DKALTIDIIGHNDKL

-360 RKRANAVEK
+360 RKRANAVAK
-369 YFITAGIEE
+369 YFIAAGIEE
-378 TRLTKVYKGAAEP
+378 TRLNKVYKGAAEP
-391 NEGIADDDDE
+391 NSGIAEDDDQ
-401 ETKDAKNRYVSFKV
+401 ETQDAKNRYVSFKV

>member
-9 GIFLLLAATS
+9 GIFLLLTTAT
-19 FVNLANAQ
+19 FLNVANAQ
-27 KGGKKANEKE
+27 KGGKKVNEKE

-52 EIGGIELAEG
+52 ELGGIALAEG
-62 LLSSPTEIK
+62 LSSPTEIK
-71 ADLFMTEAKGGDVGV
+71 ADLFMTEAGGDMGV
-86 PLNVYGSEAPNTDGG
+86 PLNVYGTEAPNTDGG
-101 GQNYAGAIFYKPG
+101 GQNYAGAVFYKPG

-120 SYITVPIMKGTEQLT
+120 SYITVPIMKGTDQLT

-167 EVLGNASPGAIY
+167 EVLGNGSPGAIY
-179 NNSDKLIKTQN
+179 NNSDKIIRSQN
-190 NKIYNGFFGWDK
+190 NKIYNGFYGWEK

-222 KNETTKFEQVKK
+222 KNETTKFEAVKK
-234 PKESEAEVV
+234 PKESEAEVI
-243 AHAYYYVDNVIIRL
+243 AHAYYYVDNVIITV
-257 IDDVAECKCF
+257 IDNVTECKCF

-273 VEETFSTM
+273 VEESFSTM

-306 RAGKASISDNAKN
+306 RAGKASISDNAKD

-330 DKALKIDIIGHNDKV
+330 DKALTIDIIGHNDKL

-360 RKRANAVEK
+360 RKRANAVAK
-369 YFITAGIEE
+369 YFISAGIEE
-378 TRLTKVYKGAAEP
+378 TRLNKVYKGAAEP
-391 NEGIADDDDE
+391 NPGIAEDDDQ
-401 ETKDAKNRYVSFKV
+401 ETQDAKNRYVSFKV

>member
-9 GIFLLLAATS
+9 GLFLLLSAATFS
-19 FVNLANAQ
+19 NVALAQ

-52 EIGGIELAEG
+52 ELGGIALAEG
-62 LLSSPTEIK
+62 LSSPTEIK
-71 ADLFMTEAKGGDVGV
+71 ADLFMTEAGGDMGV
-86 PLNVYGSEAPNTDGG
+86 PLNVYGTEAPSADGG
-101 GQNYAGAIFYKPG
+101 GQNYAGAVFYKPG

-167 EVLGNASPGAIY
+167 EVLGNGSPGAIY
-179 NNSDKLIKTQN
+179 NNSDKIIRAQN
-190 NKIYNGFFGWDK
+190 NKIYNGFYGWEK

-222 KNETTKFEQVKK
+222 KNETTKFEAVKK
-234 PKESEAEVV
+234 PKESEAEVI
-243 AHAYYYVDNVIIRL
+243 AHAYYYVDNVIITV
-257 IDDVAECKCF
+257 IDNVAECKCF

-273 VEETFSTM
+273 VEESFSTM

-306 RAGKASISDNAKN
+306 RAGKASISDNAKE
-319 MMDFVIEEMKM
+319 MMDFVIEEMN
-330 DKALKIDIIGHNDKV
+330 IIIELD
-345 EDKAGEEN
+345 GEQHFTQVSNWTSPEIQ
-353 PDFEDMA
+353 
-360 RKRANAVEK
+360 VEK
-369 YFITAGIEE
+369 D
-378 TRLTKVYKGAAEP
+378 KYKI
-391 NEGIADDDDE
+391 N
-401 ETKDAKNRYVSFKV
+401 K
-415 K
+415 

>member
-9 GIFLLLAATS
+9 GLFLFLSAATFS
-19 FVNLANAQ
+19 NLALSQ

-52 EIGGIELAEG
+52 ELGGIALAEG
-62 LLSSPTEIK
+62 LSSPTEIK
-71 ADLFMTEAKGGDVGV
+71 ADLFMTEASGDLGV

-101 GQNYAGAIFYKPG
+101 GQNYAGAVFYKPG

-167 EVLGNASPGAIY
+167 EVLGNGSPGAVY
-179 NNSDKLIKTQN
+179 NNSDKIIRAQN
-190 NKIYNGFFGWDK
+190 NKIYNGFFGWEK

-222 KNETTKFEQVKK
+222 KNETTKFEQAKK

-243 AHAYYYVDNVIIRL
+243 AHAYYYVDNVIITV
-257 IDDVAECKCF
+257 IDNVTECKCF

-273 VEETFSTM
+273 VEESFSTM

-296 QIIESHTVYF
+296 QIIESHSVYF
-306 RAGKASISDNAKN
+306 RAGKASISDNAKE

-330 DKALKIDIIGHNDKV
+330 DKALTIDIIGHNDKI

-369 YFITAGIEE
+369 YFIAAGIDVG
-378 TRLTKVYKGAAEP
+378 RLTKVYKGAAEP
-391 NEGIADDDDE
+391 NSGIADDDDE

>member
-1 MKSKTMKI
+1 MKI
-9 GIFLLLAATS
+9 GFFLFLSAAAFTN
-19 FVNLANAQ
+19 VAIAQ

-37 ILYQDFEKTKKEVVT
+37 ILYQDFEKTKKEVVS
-52 EIGGIELAEG
+52 ELGGIELAEG
-62 LLSSPTEIK
+62 LSSPTEIK
-71 ADLFMTEAKGGDVGV
+71 ADLFMTEAGGDLGV
-86 PLNVYGSEAPNTDGG
+86 PLNVYGTEAPSAEGG
-101 GQNYAGAIFYKPG
+101 GQNYAGAVFYKPG

-120 SYITVPIMKGTEQLT
+120 SYITVPIMKGSEQLT

-167 EVLGNASPGAIY
+167 EVLGNGAPGAIY
-179 NNSDKLIKTQN
+179 NNSDKIIRSQN
-190 NKIYNGFFGWDK
+190 NKIYNGFYGWEK
-202 VCAVY
+202 VCAIY

-234 PKESEAEVV
+234 PKESEAEVI
-243 AHAYYYVDNVIIRL
+243 AHAYYYVDNVIITV
-257 IDDVAECKCF
+257 IDNVAECKCF

-296 QIIESHTVYF
+296 QIIEAHTVYF
-306 RAGKASISDNAKN
+306 RAGKASISDNAKE

-330 DKALKIDIIGHNDKV
+330 DKNLSIDIIGHNDKL

-360 RKRANAVEK
+360 RKRANAVAK
-369 YFITAGIEE
+369 YFIAAGIEE
-378 TRLTKVYKGAAEP
+378 TRLNKVYKGAAEP
-391 NEGIADDDDE
+391 NPGIAEDDDE
-401 ETKDAKNRYVSFKV
+401 ETQDAKNRYVSFKV

>member
-9 GIFLLLAATS
+9 GMFLLLSAAT
-19 FVNLANAQ
+19 FLNVAHAQ

-52 EIGGIELAEG
+52 ELGGIALAEG
-62 LLSSPTEIK
+62 LSSPTEIK
-71 ADLFMTEAKGGDVGV
+71 ADLFMTEAGGDMGV
-86 PLNVYGSEAPNTDGG
+86 PLNVYGTEAPSADGG
-101 GQNYAGAIFYKPG
+101 GQNYAGAVFYKPG

-167 EVLGNASPGAIY
+167 EVLGNGAPGAIY
-179 NNSDKLIKTQN
+179 NNSDKIIRSQN
-190 NKIYNGFFGWDK
+190 NKVYNGFYGWEK

-222 KNETTKFEQVKK
+222 KNETTKFEAVKK
-234 PKESEAEVV
+234 PKESEAEVI
-243 AHAYYYVDNVIIRL
+243 AHAYYYVDNVIITV
-257 IDDVAECKCF
+257 IDNVAECKCF

-273 VEETFSTM
+273 VEESFSTM

-306 RAGKASISDNAKN
+306 RAGKASISDNAKE

-330 DKALKIDIIGHNDKV
+330 DKALTIDIIGHNDKL

-360 RKRANAVEK
+360 RKRANAVAK
-369 YFITAGIEE
+369 YFIAAGIEE
-378 TRLTKVYKGAAEP
+378 TRLNKVYKGAAEP
-391 NEGIADDDDE
+391 NSGIAEDDDQ
-401 ETKDAKNRYVSFKV
+401 ETQDAKNRYVSFKV

>member
-1 MKSKTMKI
+1 MKI
-9 GIFLLLAATS
+9 GMFLLLSAATFS
-19 FVNLANAQ
+19 NVALAQ

-52 EIGGIELAEG
+52 ELGGIALAEG
-62 LLSSPTEIK
+62 LSSPTEIK
-71 ADLFMTEAKGGDVGV
+71 ADLFMTEAGGDMGV
-86 PLNVYGSEAPNTDGG
+86 PLNVYGTEAPSADGG
-101 GQNYAGAIFYKPG
+101 GQNYAGAVFYKPG

-167 EVLGNASPGAIY
+167 EVLGNGAPGAIY
-179 NNSDKLIKTQN
+179 NNSDKIIRSQN
-190 NKIYNGFFGWDK
+190 NKVYNGFYGWEK

-222 KNETTKFEQVKK
+222 KNETTKFEAVKK
-234 PKESEAEVV
+234 PKESEAEVI
-243 AHAYYYVDNVIIRL
+243 AHAYYYVDNVIITV
-257 IDDVAECKCF
+257 IDNVAECKCF

-273 VEETFSTM
+273 VEESFSTM

-306 RAGKASISDNAKN
+306 RAGKASISDNAKE

-330 DKALKIDIIGHNDKV
+330 DKALTIDIIGHNDKL

-360 RKRANAVEK
+360 RKRANAVAK
-369 YFITAGIEE
+369 YFIAAGIEE
-378 TRLTKVYKGAAEP
+378 TRLNKVYKGAAEP
-391 NEGIADDDDE
+391 NSGIAEDDDQ
-401 ETKDAKNRYVSFKV
+401 ETQDAKNRYVSFKV

>member
-1 MKSKTMKI
+1 MKI
-9 GIFLLLAATS
+9 GIFLLLTTAT
-19 FVNLANAQ
+19 FLNVANAQ
-27 KGGKKANEKE
+27 KGGKKVNEKE

-52 EIGGIELAEG
+52 ELGGIALAEG
-62 LLSSPTEIK
+62 LSSPTEIK
-71 ADLFMTEAKGGDVGV
+71 ADLFMTEAGGDMGV
-86 PLNVYGSEAPNTDGG
+86 PLNVYGTEAPNTDGG
-101 GQNYAGAIFYKPG
+101 GQNYAGAVFYKPG

-120 SYITVPIMKGTEQLT
+120 SYITVPIVKGTDQLT

-167 EVLGNASPGAIY
+167 EVLGNGSPGAIY
-179 NNSDKLIKTQN
+179 NNSDKIIRSQN
-190 NKIYNGFFGWDK
+190 NKIYNGFYGWEK

-222 KNETTKFEQVKK
+222 KNETTKFEAVKK
-234 PKESEAEVV
+234 PKESEAEVI
-243 AHAYYYVDNVIIRL
+243 AHAYYYVDNVIITV
-257 IDDVAECKCF
+257 IDNVTECKCF

-273 VEETFSTM
+273 VEESFSTM

-306 RAGKASISDNAKN
+306 RAGKASISDNAKD

-330 DKALKIDIIGHNDKV
+330 DKALTIDIIGHNDKL

-360 RKRANAVEK
+360 RKRANAVAK
-369 YFITAGIEE
+369 YFIAAGIEE
-378 TRLTKVYKGAAEP
+378 TRLNKVYKGAAEP
-391 NEGIADDDDE
+391 NPGIAEDDDQ
-401 ETKDAKNRYVSFKV
+401 ETQDAKNRYVSFKV

>member
-1 MKSKTMKI
+1 MKSRTMKI
-9 GIFLLLAATS
+9 GFFLFLSAAAFTN
-19 FVNLANAQ
+19 VAIAQ

-37 ILYQDFEKTKKEVVT
+37 ILYQDFEKTKKEVVS
-52 EIGGIELAEG
+52 ELGGIELAEG
-62 LLSSPTEIK
+62 LSSPTEIK
-71 ADLFMTEAKGGDVGV
+71 ADLFMTEAGGDLGV
-86 PLNVYGSEAPNTDGG
+86 PLNVYGTEAPSAEGG
-101 GQNYAGAIFYKPG
+101 GQNYAGAVFYKPG

-120 SYITVPIMKGTEQLT
+120 SYITVPIMKGSEQLT

-167 EVLGNASPGAIY
+167 EVLGNGAPGAIY
-179 NNSDKLIKTQN
+179 NNSDKIIRSQN
-190 NKIYNGFFGWDK
+190 NKIYNGFYGWEK
-202 VCAVY
+202 VCAIY

-234 PKESEAEVV
+234 PKESEAEVI
-243 AHAYYYVDNVIIRL
+243 AHAYYYVDNVIITV
-257 IDDVAECKCF
+257 IDNVAECKCF

-296 QIIESHTVYF
+296 QIIEAHTVYF
-306 RAGKASISDNAKN
+306 RAGKASISDNAKE

-330 DKALKIDIIGHNDKV
+330 DKNLSIDIIGHNDKL

-360 RKRANAVEK
+360 RKRANAVAK
-369 YFITAGIEE
+369 YFIAAGIEE
-378 TRLTKVYKGAAEP
+378 TRLNKVYKGAAEP
-391 NEGIADDDDE
+391 NPGIAEDDDE
-401 ETKDAKNRYVSFKV
+401 ETQDAKNRYVSFKV

>member
-9 GIFLLLAATS
+9 GLFLLLTATS
-19 FVNLANAQ
+19 FVNEVNAQ
-27 KGGKKANEKE
+27 KGGKKSNEKE
-37 ILYQDFEKTKKEVVT
+37 ILYQDFEKTKKEVVA
-52 EIGGIELAEG
+52 ELQAIALAEG
-62 LLSSPTEIK
+62 LSSPTEIK
-71 ADLFMTEAKGGDVGV
+71 ADLFMTEAAGDIGV
-86 PLNVYGSEAPNTDGG
+86 PLNIYGTEAPNTDGG

-167 EVLGNASPGAIY
+167 AKEELGNGSPGAIY
-179 NNSDKLIKTQN
+179 NNSDKIIRAQN
-190 NKIYNGFFGWDK
+190 NKVYNGFFGWEK

-243 AHAYYYVDNVIIRL
+243 AHAYYYVDNVIITL
-257 IDDVAECKCF
+257 IDDVSECKCF
-267 DSRKPK
+267 DNRKPK
-273 VEETFSTM
+273 VEESFSTM

-296 QIIESHTVYF
+296 QIIESHSVYF
-306 RAGKASISDNAKN
+306 RAGKASISDNAKQ

-330 DKALKIDIIGHNDKV
+330 DKALTIDIIGHNDKI
-345 EDKAGEEN
+345 EDKAGEQN
-353 PDFEDMA
+353 PDFEDLA

-369 YFITAGIEE
+369 YFIAAGIEE
-378 TRLTKVYKGAAEP
+378 TRLNKVYKGAAEP
-391 NEGIADDDDE
+391 NSGIADDDDE

>member
-1 MKSKTMKI
+1 MKSKTIKI
-9 GIFLLLAATS
+9 GLFLLLSATS
-19 FVNLANAQ
+19 FVNVANAQ

-37 ILYQDFEKTKKEVVT
+37 ILYQDFEKTKKEVVG
-52 EIGGIELAEG
+52 ELGAISLAEG
-62 LLSSPTEIK
+62 LSSPTEIK
-71 ADLFMTEAKGGDVGV
+71 ADLFMTEASGDVGI
-86 PLNVYGSEAPNTDGG
+86 PLNIYGTEAPSSDGG
-101 GQNYAGAIFYKPG
+101 GQNYAGAVFYKPG

-143 VEFSVSLAES
+143 VEFSVSLSES

-167 EVLGNASPGAIY
+167 EVLGNGSPGAIY
-179 NNSDKLIKTQN
+179 NNSDKIIRSQN
-190 NKIYNGFFGWDK
+190 NKVYNGFYGWEK

-222 KNETTKFEQVKK
+222 KNETTKFEAVKK
-234 PKESEAEVV
+234 PKESEAEVI
-243 AHAYYYVDNVIIRL
+243 AHAYYYVDNVIITV
-257 IDDVAECKCF
+257 IDNVAECKCF

-273 VEETFSTM
+273 VEESFSTM

-296 QIIESHTVYF
+296 QIIEAHTVYF
-306 RAGKASISDNAKN
+306 RAGKASISDNAKD

-330 DKALKIDIIGHNDKV
+330 DKNLSIDIIGHNDKL
-345 EDKAGEEN
+345 EDKAAEEN

-360 RKRANAVEK
+360 RKRANAVAK
-369 YFITAGIEE
+369 YFIAAGIEE
-378 TRLTKVYKGAAEP
+378 TRLNKVYKGAAEP
-391 NEGIADDDDE
+391 NTGIAEDDDQ
-401 ETKDAKNRYVSFKV
+401 ETQDAKNRYVSFKV

>member
-9 GIFLLLAATS
+9 GLFLLLSTAS
-19 FVNLANAQ
+19 FINVANAQ

-37 ILYQDFEKTKKEVVT
+37 ILYQDFEKTKKEVVS
-52 EIGGIELAEG
+52 ELGGIALAEG
-62 LLSSPTEIK
+62 LSSPTEIK
-71 ADLFMTEAKGGDVGV
+71 ADLFMTEAGGDMGV
-86 PLNVYGSEAPNTDGG
+86 PLNVYGTEAPSADGG
-101 GQNYAGAIFYKPG
+101 GQNYAGAVFYKPG

-167 EVLGNASPGAIY
+167 EVLGNGSPGAIY
-179 NNSDKLIKTQN
+179 NNSDKIIRSQN
-190 NKIYNGFFGWDK
+190 NKIYNGFYGWEK

-222 KNETTKFEQVKK
+222 KNETTKFEAVKK
-234 PKESEAEVV
+234 PKESEAEVI
-243 AHAYYYVDNVIIRL
+243 AHAYYYVDNVIITV
-257 IDDVAECKCF
+257 IDNVAECKCF

-273 VEETFSTM
+273 VEESFSTM

-296 QIIESHTVYF
+296 QIIEAHTVYF
-306 RAGKASISDNAKN
+306 RAGKASISDNAKD

-330 DKALKIDIIGHNDKV
+330 DKALTIDIIGHNDKL
-345 EDKAGEEN
+345 EDKAAEEN

-360 RKRANAVEK
+360 RKRANAVAK
-369 YFITAGIEE
+369 YFIAAGIEE
-378 TRLTKVYKGAAEP
+378 TRLNKVYKGAAEP
-391 NEGIADDDDE
+391 NPGIAEDDDE
-401 ETKDAKNRYVSFKV
+401 ETQDAKNRYVSFKV

>member
-9 GIFLLLAATS
+9 GFFLFLSAAAFTN
-19 FVNLANAQ
+19 VAIAQ

-37 ILYQDFEKTKKEVVT
+37 ILYQDFEKTKKEVVS
-52 EIGGIELAEG
+52 ELGGIELAEG
-62 LLSSPTEIK
+62 LSSPTEIK
-71 ADLFMTEAKGGDVGV
+71 ADLFMTEAGGDLGV
-86 PLNVYGSEAPNTDGG
+86 PLNVYGTEAPSAEGG
-101 GQNYAGAIFYKPG
+101 GQNYAGAVFYKPG

-120 SYITVPIMKGTEQLT
+120 SYITVPIMKGSEQLT

-167 EVLGNASPGAIY
+167 EVLGNGAPGAIY
-179 NNSDKLIKTQN
+179 NNSDKIIRSQN
-190 NKIYNGFFGWDK
+190 NKIYNGFYGWEK
-202 VCAVY
+202 VCAIY

-234 PKESEAEVV
+234 PKESEAEVI
-243 AHAYYYVDNVIIRL
+243 AHAYYYVDNVIITV
-257 IDDVAECKCF
+257 IDNVAECKCF

-296 QIIESHTVYF
+296 QIIEAHTVYF
-306 RAGKASISDNAKN
+306 RAGKASISDNAKE

-330 DKALKIDIIGHNDKV
+330 DKNLSIDIIGHNDKL

-360 RKRANAVEK
+360 RKRANAVAK
-369 YFITAGIEE
+369 YFIAAGIEE
-378 TRLTKVYKGAAEP
+378 TRLNKVYKGAAEP
-391 NEGIADDDDE
+391 NPGIAEDDDE
-401 ETKDAKNRYVSFKV
+401 ETQDAKNRYVSFKV

>member
-9 GIFLLLAATS
+9 GIFLLLSAATFS
-19 FVNLANAQ
+19 NVANAQ

-37 ILYQDFEKTKKEVVT
+37 ILYQDFEKTKKEVVS
-52 EIGGIELAEG
+52 ELGGIALAEG
-62 LLSSPTEIK
+62 LSSPTEIK
-71 ADLFMTEAKGGDVGV
+71 ADLFMTEAGGDMGV
-86 PLNVYGSEAPNTDGG
+86 PLNVYGTEAPSADGG
-101 GQNYAGAIFYKPG
+101 GQNYAGAVFYKPG

-167 EVLGNASPGAIY
+167 EVLGNGSPGAVY
-179 NNSDKLIKTQN
+179 NNSDKIIRSQN
-190 NKIYNGFFGWDK
+190 NKIYNGFYGWEK

-222 KNETTKFEQVKK
+222 KNETTKFEAVKK
-234 PKESEAEVV
+234 PKESEAEVI
-243 AHAYYYVDNVIIRL
+243 AHAYYYVDNVIITV
-257 IDDVAECKCF
+257 IDNVAECKCF

-273 VEETFSTM
+273 VEESFSTM

-296 QIIESHTVYF
+296 QIIEAHTVYF
-306 RAGKASISDNAKN
+306 RAGKASISDNAKD

-330 DKALKIDIIGHNDKV
+330 DKALTIDIIGHNDKL

-360 RKRANAVEK
+360 RKRANAVAK
-369 YFITAGIEE
+369 YFIAAGIEE
-378 TRLTKVYKGAAEP
+378 TRLNKVYKGATES
-391 NEGIADDDDE
+391 NTGIAEDDDQ
-401 ETKDAKNRYVSFKV
+401 ETQDAKNRYVSFKV

>member
-9 GIFLLLAATS
+9 GIFLLLTTAT
-19 FVNLANAQ
+19 FLNVANAQ
-27 KGGKKANEKE
+27 KGGKKVNEKE

-52 EIGGIELAEG
+52 ELGGIALAEG
-62 LLSSPTEIK
+62 LSSPTEIK
-71 ADLFMTEAKGGDVGV
+71 ADLFMTEAGGDMGV
-86 PLNVYGSEAPNTDGG
+86 PLNVYGTEAPNTDGG
-101 GQNYAGAIFYKPG
+101 GQNYAGAVFYKPG

-120 SYITVPIMKGTEQLT
+120 SYITVPIMKGTDQLT

-167 EVLGNASPGAIY
+167 EVLGNGSPGAIY
-179 NNSDKLIKTQN
+179 NNSDKIIRSQN
-190 NKIYNGFFGWDK
+190 NKIYNGFYGWEK

-222 KNETTKFEQVKK
+222 KNETTKFEAVKK
-234 PKESEAEVV
+234 PKESEAEVI
-243 AHAYYYVDNVIIRL
+243 AHAYYYVDNVIITV
-257 IDDVAECKCF
+257 IDNVTECKCF

-273 VEETFSTM
+273 VEESFSTM

-306 RAGKASISDNAKN
+306 RAGKASISDNAKD

-330 DKALKIDIIGHNDKV
+330 DKALTIDIIGHNDKL

-360 RKRANAVEK
+360 RKRANAVAK
-369 YFITAGIEE
+369 YFIAAGIEE
-378 TRLTKVYKGAAEP
+378 TRLNKVYKGAAEP
-391 NEGIADDDDE
+391 NPGIAEDDDQ
-401 ETKDAKNRYVSFKV
+401 ETQDAKNRYVSFKV

>member
-9 GIFLLLAATS
+9 GIFLLLSAATFS
-19 FVNLANAQ
+19 NVAIAQ

-37 ILYQDFEKTKKEVVT
+37 ILYQDFEKTKKEVVG
-52 EIGGIELAEG
+52 ELGAIDLAEG
-62 LLSSPTEIK
+62 LSSPTEMK
-71 ADLFMTEAKGGDVGV
+71 ADLFMTEAGGDVGV
-86 PLNVYGSEAPNTDGG
+86 PLNVYGTEAPSAEGG

-167 EVLGNASPGAIY
+167 EVLGNGSPGAIY
-179 NNSDKLIKTQN
+179 NNSDKIIRAQN
-190 NKIYNGFFGWDK
+190 NKIYNGFYGWEK

-222 KNETTKFEQVKK
+222 KNETTKFEAVKK
-234 PKESEAEVV
+234 PKESEAEVI
-243 AHAYYYVDNVIIRL
+243 AHAYYYVDNVIITV
-257 IDDVAECKCF
+257 IDNVAECKCF

-273 VEETFSTM
+273 VEESFSTM

-296 QIIESHTVYF
+296 QIIEAHTVYF
-306 RAGKASISDNAKN
+306 RAGKSSISDNAKD

-330 DKALKIDIIGHNDKV
+330 DKALSIDIIGHNDKL

-360 RKRANAVEK
+360 RKRANAVAK
-369 YFITAGIEE
+369 YFIAAGIEE
-378 TRLTKVYKGAAEP
+378 TRLNKVYKGAAEP
-391 NEGIADDDDE
+391 NPGIAEDDDE
-401 ETKDAKNRYVSFKV
+401 ETQDAKNRYVSFKV

>member
-9 GIFLLLAATS
+9 GIFLLLSAATFS
-19 FVNLANAQ
+19 NVAIAQ

-37 ILYQDFEKTKKEVVT
+37 ILYQDFEKTKKEVVG
-52 EIGGIELAEG
+52 ELGAIALAEG
-62 LLSSPTEIK
+62 LSSPTEIK
-71 ADLFMTEAKGGDVGV
+71 ADLFMTEAGGDLGI
-86 PLNVYGSEAPNTDGG
+86 PMNVYGTEAPSADGG
-101 GQNYAGAIFYKPG
+101 GQNYAGAVFYKPG

-167 EVLGNASPGAIY
+167 EVLGNGSPGAVY
-179 NNSDKLIKTQN
+179 NNSDKIIRSQN
-190 NKIYNGFFGWDK
+190 NKIYNGFYGWEK

-222 KNETTKFEQVKK
+222 KNETTKFEAVKK
-234 PKESEAEVV
+234 PKESEAEVI
-243 AHAYYYVDNVIIRL
+243 AHAYYYVDNVIITV
-257 IDDVAECKCF
+257 IDNVAECKCF

-273 VEETFSTM
+273 VEESFSTM

-306 RAGKASISDNAKN
+306 RAGKASISDNAKD

-330 DKALKIDIIGHNDKV
+330 DKALTIDIIGHNDKL

-360 RKRANAVEK
+360 RKRANAVAK
-369 YFITAGIEE
+369 YFIAAGIEE
-378 TRLTKVYKGAAEP
+378 TRLNKVYKGATESNA
-391 NEGIADDDDE
+391 GIAEDDDQ
-401 ETKDAKNRYVSFKV
+401 ETQDAKNRYVSFKV